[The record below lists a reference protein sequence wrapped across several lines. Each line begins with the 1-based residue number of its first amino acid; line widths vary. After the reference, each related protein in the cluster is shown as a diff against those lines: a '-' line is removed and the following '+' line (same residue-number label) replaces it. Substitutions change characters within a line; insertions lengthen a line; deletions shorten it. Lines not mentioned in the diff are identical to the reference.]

1 MKSGTLENA
10 CLALGDALLQ
20 MGDVLV
26 DDGFPKLLVEISLDT
41 IPAAVLSDATVATGC
56 SAAAQAIVELP
67 ATLDG
72 LIDAIERD
80 DTSAAVSA
88 VSKVLDEIARIVTAM
103 KAIADALSSVSASLP
118 AGADRDALAGL
129 AAVFPLRVIDYALI
143 RYLEGT
149 HRAVLGFL
157 QLVGLAER
165 TPIFTYSIDGET
177 VLAVRRRM
185 HWDRIGGMIK
195 DPLDWFQRYHG
206 WGTTGFKSQL
216 LFENLGGFIDALGL
230 VSWVDYN
237 QDKIP
242 DFTEIEVV
250 DLIDPTDATTPYTE
264 PTSSPPPYLNLWG
277 VHVLRADRPAPAPPG
292 VEIKL
297 VGAVSAGT
305 EINLAQITDNW
316 RLALTLAGGAA
327 ADASLVIT
335 PPFDVVGKVA
345 GGTLSG
351 DVALKVIGES
361 ADKTEKMVL
370 LGIGGGTR
378 LEAKRVEV
386 GFGGGL
392 IWATDHA
399 TAEVSFE
406 LRVKEG
412 KLVIDVSQADGFLKK
427 VLPAEGLAVNFDF
440 ALGWSKSRGVYF
452 DGGAGFEVTLPVHLS
467 LAGVLDVDSVT
478 LGMSVDT
485 AHLNLSVGGSV
496 TVALGPVRAAIDKMG
511 LKAELAFKQGNLGPV
526 DLALGFKPPTGIG
539 IAVDAGPVSGG
550 GFLSFDHDNQRY
562 AGILNLQLLGISV
575 TAIGLLDTKLPGG
588 KPGFSF
594 LILIAVEF
602 TPIQLGFGFTLNG
615 IGGLAGINR
624 TLVTQALQDGVRK
637 GGLDSILFPRDPIKR
652 ATQIISDL
660 RSIFPPAEG
669 RYVFGPMLK
678 IGWGLWVSAE
688 IGVILELPSP
698 IRIALL
704 GKLDAV
710 FPTREA
716 AVVELHLDVVGIIDF
731 DKKQFSLDASLHDS
745 RIALFNIAGDMA
757 MRLCWGD
764 DPSFALSVGGF
775 NPHFQPPAGFP
786 ALKRLSLSL
795 DLAEVVHLSLQAYF
809 AITSNSLQFGAKLEL
824 YLHLGPLQINGFL
837 GIDALFI
844 FSPFSFIVDF
854 EAGLAVKIG
863 SMTLLGIHLKGT
875 MAGPT
880 PWHITGEAS
889 LTVLFFE
896 VSVSVD
902 VTFGDSQTHTLP
914 STDPWPALQA
924 AMNDARNWAG
934 VLPRGAAA
942 VVSFSAPEGKAAPV
956 LMDPVGA
963 VSLRQKVLPFDQRIT
978 RFNESVTEGPDHYT
992 LTGVSINNQPA
1003 TFDPLDDQF
1012 APAQYREMSDE
1023 EKLSGPSFVQMHAG
1037 FTVAGDAVRLGAV
1050 VSVPVEYATIPLGA
1064 TTLAGFS
1071 GLSPVHTLR
1080 ATTAHTFAQRGP
1092 AARSTLARSGMS
1104 KFTPTTTRLVELAE
1118 ELYFIIEWPTP
1129 LATPIVAPTS
1139 KGLAQAALATYLS
1152 ENPEARGTLRVVSA
1166 HDYPDLG
1173 KKVA

>member
-1 MKSGTLENA
+1 MENGTLEG
-10 CLALGDALLQ
+10 LATAVGTALLPLGDLLLL
-20 MGDVLV
+20 D
-26 DDGFPKLLVEISLDT
+26 FPELLVEL
-41 IPAAVLSDATVATGC
+41 
-56 SAAAQAIVELP
+56 
-67 ATLDG
+67 G
-72 LIDAIERD
+72 LNQPP
-80 DTSAAVSA
+80 S
-88 VSKVLDEIARIVTAM
+88 
-103 KAIADALSSVSASLP
+103 
-118 AGADRDALAGL
+118 GL
-129 AAVFPLRVIDYALI
+129 AADAGTTAKRASGAQSIGDVVATIDALVAALEAQDLTSIASALGRLIQQITAVVQSIQALAIEVNRVAAGTAAAGEVGALVSVLAERIVSNALI
-143 RYLEGT
+143 RYLESR
-149 HRAVLGFL
+149 HPAVLSVLSLLGIT
-157 QLVGLAER
+157 ER
-165 TPIFTYSIDGET
+165 TPVSYVVDAKTTIAR
-177 VLAVRRRM
+177 LRRRIY
-185 HWDRIGGMIK
+185 WDKIEGIFRDPGAVIAGTYKWGTSDFDATKLFRNLGDVVYHVGLPGGVLDYTDYDAYTP
-195 DPLDWFQRYHG
+195 DPLLDP
-206 WGTTGFKSQL
+206 L
-216 LFENLGGFIDALGL
+216 LEDCPDDPATLTSTDPPDLDLFGL
-230 VSWVDYN
+230 LVLPR
-237 QDKIP
+237 P
-242 DFTEIEVV
+242 DI
-250 DLIDPTDATTPYTE
+250 TP
-264 PTSSPPPYLNLWG
+264 
-277 VHVLRADRPAPAPPG
+277 AG
-292 VEIKL
+292 VEIKIL
-297 VGAVSAGT
+297 ENITAGT
-305 EINLAQITDNW
+305 EIALAKITDDW
-316 RLALTLAGGAA
+316 RLALQLDGGLGAG
-327 ADASLVIT
+327 ASILIK
-335 PPFDVVGKVA
+335 PPFDVSATVTSGVVA
-345 GGTLSG
+345 GDIFFKL
-351 DVALKVIGES
+351 IGES
-361 ADKTEKMVL
+361 STAGKPLTL
-370 LGIGGGTR
+370 LGLMGGTR

-386 GFGGGL
+386 SVGGGFL
-392 IWATDHA
+392 WATDHA
-399 TAEVSFE
+399 TADISFGA
-406 LRVKEG
+406 RFKEG
-412 KLVIDVSQADGFLKK
+412 RLVIDVSRTDGFLQK

-440 ALGWSKSRGVYF
+440 ALGWSRSKGVYF

-467 LAGVLDVDSVT
+467 LAGVLDIDEINLALMIDAAALK
-478 LGMSVDT
+478 LGLG
-485 AHLNLSVGGSV
+485 ASV